1 MCSSDLVATAQTYPA
16 RPVRVIVPSGAG
28 GNNDV
33 TTRGLAQALADSLG
47 QPFVVDNRGGAEGII
62 GAEACAR
69 AAPDGYTL
77 CSTAINVMTFTPVL
91 RRKLPY
97 DTERDFSPVA
107 HQGYLDAVIV
117 AHPSLPATSVAEL
130 IALAK
135 AKPDAISW
143 ATFGPNTSS
152 FYYMEWLRRTRAAP
166 FLHVPYKTS
175 PQSHTANIAGE
186 VMVNLYGAGL
196 AVAPIKA
203 GKLRALAVTGDR
215 RSVLLPDVPSF
226 KEAGIDLPIRTW
238 YGLFAPAGTPRD
250 IVQRLNSETQRVMA
264 QPGFVEKFLTAV
276 GLSHPGAMTP
286 EEFAAFLKRDRKS
299 TRLNSSH

>member
-1 MCSSDLVATAQTYPA
+1 
-16 RPVRVIVPSGAG
+16 
-28 GNNDV
+28 
-33 TTRGLAQALADSLG
+33 
-47 QPFVVDNRGGAEGII
+47 
-62 GAEACAR
+62 
-69 AAPDGYTL
+69 
-77 CSTAINVMTFTPVL
+77 MT
-91 RRKLPY
+91 
-97 DTERDFSPVA
+97 
-107 HQGYLDAVIV
+107 
-117 AHPSLPATSVAEL
+117 
-130 IALAK
+130 
-135 AKPDAISW
+135 
-143 ATFGPNTSS
+143 NTSS

-250 IVQRLNSETQRVMA
+250 IVQRRTRGRARGRRA
-264 QPGFVEKFLTAV
+264 QTGRWGSQEVRTSPRPHVRSIAV
-276 GLSHPGAMTP
+276 
-286 EEFAAFLKRDRKS
+286 
-299 TRLNSSH
+299 